1 MTAPAQPLPPGGALH
16 AVLLDVDGTLIDSND
31 AHARAWVAALAAH
44 GYVVP
49 FSEIRPLI
57 GKGGDKILPEL
68 TGLDPDSGEAKRIA
82 DTRGRIFLEQELP
95 SLRATPGAR
104 ALLERLRGLG
114 LELIVAT
121 SARAEEVGA
130 ILTQA
135 GVSDLIQ
142 AASSSDDA
150 DRSKPDPD
158 IVRAALRK
166 AGEQAAHSIMIGDT
180 PYDIEAAVRARVPAI
195 GLRSGGWT
203 DDGLRGAVAV
213 YDDPA
218 DLLAHLDESPFA
230 ALRAGAS

>member
-68 TGLDPDSGEAKRIA
+68 TGLDPESGEAKRIS
-82 DTRGRIFLEQELP
+82 DTRGRIFLEQELH
-95 SLRATPGAR
+95 SLEPTAGAR
-104 ALLERLRGLG
+104 ALLERLRELG

-121 SARAEEVGA
+121 SAKAEEVDA
-130 ILTQA
+130 ILDQA

-158 IVRAALRK
+158 IVRAALQK
-166 AGEQAAHSIMIGDT
+166 ARRQAAHSVMIGDT
-180 PYDIEAAVRARVPAI
+180 PYDVEAAARARVPAI

-203 DDGLRGAVAV
+203 DDGLRGAIAI
-213 YDDPA
+213 YDHPA
-218 DLLAHLDESPFA
+218 DLLAHLDESPLGVA
-230 ALRAGAS
+230 RAGAS